1 MKPHRQ
7 ILLTAI
13 LFGMAF
19 FMSAC
24 AAPVKTAVVPLRD
37 IIILPAPAI
46 IIKDHHTFA
55 GETAPYAET
64 MQFLITTKPCPLPL
78 LEKALQFDPRMIS
91 SRAIQPKANMTER
104 SPEDIQP
111 LSVFFQKNSSTLD
124 DQEMKKLNQFIKTL
138 KQDSTGPLNVNGS
151 VNVTGYT
158 CQLGTAAYNQKLAAL
173 RAINVADV
181 LKRQGVTVATVTG
194 KPGYFISHTNP
205 AKNRRVEITAV
216 PKVRQNQPE
225 HKPAKGGEQTGQE
238 ITPIKDAT
246 ISKD

>member
-1 MKPHRQ
+1 MNPHRQ
-7 ILLTAI
+7 ILLAAI

-24 AAPVKTAVVPLRD
+24 AAPLKTAVVPLRD

-64 MQFLITTKPCPLPL
+64 MQFLITTKPCSLPL
-78 LEKALQFDPRMIS
+78 LEKALQFDHRMIS
-91 SRAIQPKANMTER
+91 PRAIPPKANMTER
-104 SPEDIQP
+104 SPEEIQP

-138 KQDSTGPLNVNGS
+138 KEDSTGP

-158 CQLGTAAYNQKLAAL
+158 CQLGTATYNQKLAL
-173 RAINVADV
+173 NRAKTVGGI
-181 LKRQGVTVATVTG
+181 LKQSGIQVRSIAG
-194 KPGYFISHTNP
+194 KSKCCFISDRDP
-205 AKNRRVEITAV
+205 AQNRRVEITV
-216 PKVRQNQPE
+216 LPPVNQQPLKKDNWKE
-225 HKPAKGGEQTGQE
+225 AHKNE
-238 ITPIKDAT
+238 
-246 ISKD
+246 

>member
-1 MKPHRQ
+1 MNPHRQ
-7 ILLTAI
+7 ILLAAI

-64 MQFLITTKPCPLPL
+64 MQFLITTKPCSLPL

-91 SRAIQPKANMTER
+91 PRAIQPKANMTER

-138 KQDSTGPLNVNGS
+138 KEDSTGS

-158 CQLGTAAYNQKLAAL
+158 CQLGTATYNQKLAVL
-173 RAINVADV
+173 RARTVADV
-181 LKRQGVTVATVTG
+181 LKQQNVIVATVEG
-194 KPGYFISHTNP
+194 KPDVLSAIPT
-205 AKNRRVEITAV
+205 
-216 PKVRQNQPE
+216 RQ
-225 HKPAKGGEQTGQE
+225 KTGGWR
-238 ITPIKDAT
+238 
-246 ISKD
+246 

>member
-1 MKPHRQ
+1 MNPHRQ
-7 ILLTAI
+7 ILLAAI

-24 AAPVKTAVVPLRD
+24 AVPLKTAVVPLRD

-64 MQFLITTKPCPLPL
+64 MQFLITTKPCSLPL

-91 SRAIQPKANMTER
+91 PRAIQPKANMTER
-104 SPEDIQP
+104 STKDIQP
-111 LSVFFQKNSSTLD
+111 LSVFFQKNSRTLE
-124 DQEMKKLNQFIKTL
+124 DQEIKKLNQFIKTL
-138 KQDSTGPLNVNGS
+138 KEDSTGS

-158 CQLGTAAYNQKLAAL
+158 CQLGTATYNQKLAVL
-173 RAINVADV
+173 RARTVADV
-181 LKRQGVTVATVTG
+181 LKQQNVIVATVEG
-194 KPGYFISHTNP
+194 QPGCFISHTDP

-216 PKVRQNQPE
+216 PKVRKNQPE
-225 HKPAKGGEQTGQE
+225 HKPAKGGEQTEQK
-238 ITPIKDAT
+238 ITQIKD
-246 ISKD
+246 SNVLQD